1 MEPDRR
7 KRRVARPHGKLG
19 SSELRVFIAAVTT
32 LTAVFGMAVA
42 ILGGLEFNRTK
53 LLVGIGIAVV
63 STVVY
68 IWMIFRSA

>member
-1 MEPDRR
+1 MKPDRR
-7 KRRVARPHGKLG
+7 KRRMARPQDKFGP
-19 SSELRVFIAAVTT
+19 SELRVFIAAVTT

-68 IWMIFRSA
+68 IWMIFRLA